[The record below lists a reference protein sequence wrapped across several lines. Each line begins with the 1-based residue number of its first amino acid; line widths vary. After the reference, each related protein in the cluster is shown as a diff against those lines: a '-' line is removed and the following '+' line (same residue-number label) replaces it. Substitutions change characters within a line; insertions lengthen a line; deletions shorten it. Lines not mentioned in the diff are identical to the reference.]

1 MTADFKRMKKDYGAR
16 YVRLYGNCDASW
28 HNDAW
33 VNAAA
38 DAGLG
43 VYALVWFGWDN
54 PNDWKWR
61 MDALVKTI
69 LTNPKAPWVVRNVAV
84 GSEPLFDW
92 ALDPDSLATQIYSLR
107 QKLSIYGIKTTISEM
122 PYGFQI
128 HNNAPQ
134 VFKAIDF
141 VEANILPFF
150 DGSATTGGNAWGMV
164 NWSLDFFR
172 QNAPGKQ
179 IRMTQTGWPSND
191 SVWKANTPTAV
202 ASVASQKAYFELLD
216 SQCRNFKDNGRV
228 GYFYHIWSD
237 AQLNGWGLLDWNGNP
252 KFQFNPRTAC

>member
-1 MTADFKRMKKDYGAR
+1 MKSDYGAR
-16 YVRLYGNCDASW
+16 YVRLYGNCDESW
-28 HNDAW
+28 FNDAW
-33 VNAAA
+33 VAAAA

-69 LTNPKAPWVVRNVAV
+69 TTNPRAPWVVRNVAV

-92 ALDPDSLATQIYSLR
+92 ALDPDSLAAQIYGLR
-107 QKLSIYGIKTTISEM
+107 QKLSMYGIKTTISEM
-122 PYGFQI
+122 PFGYQI

-150 DGSATTGGNAWGMV
+150 DSGATTGANAWGV
-164 NWSLDFFR
+164 VSWSLDFFR
-172 QNAPGKQ
+172 QNAGPSKQ
-179 IRMTQTGWPSND
+179 IRITQTGWPSD
-191 SVWKANTPTAV
+191 TSVWKANTPTAV
-202 ASVASQKAYFELLD
+202 ASVASEKSYYDLLD
-216 SQCRNFKDNGRV
+216 SKCQYFKDNGRI
-228 GYFYHIWSD
+228 GYF
-237 AQLNGWGLLDWNGNP
+237 AQIYADYQLGGWGILDYNGNP
-252 KFQFNPRTAC
+252 KFQFKPRTFC